1 MQKDDLIR
9 LKHMV
14 DAAKEARSFASDK
27 KRSDLDGNRQLTLAL
42 VKDIEIIG
50 EAASKVSQETKTN
63 YPAIPWLDIINMR
76 NRLIHA
82 YFDIDLEVVWDT
94 VTKDLPPLLA
104 EIEKIVRFEKK

>member
-14 DAAKEARSFASDK
+14 DAAKEARSFAFDK

-42 VKDIEIIG
+42 VEDIEIIG

-82 YFDIDLEVVWDT
+82 YFDVDFEVVWDT
-94 VTKDLPPLLA
+94 VTKDLPPLLS